1 MKVFFKGKKVLITG
15 HTGFKG
21 SWLTEVLLQW
31 GADVVG
37 VSLPAETQPNLFSI
51 LNLEQR
57 IKNYFFDIRNFDALK
72 NVVADERPEI
82 IFHLAAQAIVRIS
95 YDDPLATHSTNV
107 LGTANILQAIHE
119 VGCIKAAVIITTDK
133 VYKNFEWPYPY
144 RENDVLGG
152 YDPYSASKAA
162 ADIIAQSYMQSFFN
176 PKDFGKKHQTLV
188 SIARAGNVIG
198 GGDWAEYRLVPDIV
212 RSVYAKNE
220 KIIIR
225 SPRAIRPWEH
235 VMEPLSGYL
244 ELAFGLYSGK
254 LEYSDAWNFGPDHES
269 FVNVEKLVKRAVAI
283 LGKGVYEIQEDDT
296 KHEAGILMLDTT
308 KAKSVLKWSPKL
320 KFEENVDLTFSWYRN
335 YYEKAGDPIEFT
347 DAQIREFFTR
357 ELGV

>member
-1 MKVFFKGKKVLITG
+1 MVKDFFKGKKVLITG

-37 VSLPAETQPNLFSI
+37 VSLSPQTRPNLFFI

-57 IKNYFFDIRNFDALK
+57 IKNYFPDIRDFAALK
-72 NVVADERPEI
+72 KVVADEHPEI
-82 IFHLAAQAIVRIS
+82 IFHLAAQAIVRTS
-95 YDDPLATHSTNV
+95 YDDPLTTYSTNT
-107 LGTANILQAIHE
+107 LGTANILQAINE
-119 VGCIKAAVIITTDK
+119 VGCVRAAVIITTDK

-144 RENDVLGG
+144 RENDILGG

-162 ADIIAQSYMQSFFN
+162 ADIIAQSYVQSFFN

-212 RSVYAKNE
+212 RSIYVKNE
-220 KIIIR
+220 KVIIR
-225 SPRAIRPWEH
+225 SPHAIRPWEH
-235 VMEPLSGYL
+235 VLEPLSGYL

-269 FVNVEKLVKRAVAI
+269 FVNVETLIRRAIA
-283 LGKGVYEIQEDDT
+283 LLNTGAYEIQTDET

-308 KAKSVLKWSPKL
+308 KAKSVLHWSPKL
-320 KFEENVDLTFSWYRN
+320 KLEENIDLTFNWYRN
-335 YYEKAGDPIEFT
+335 YYEKTVDPIQFT
-347 DAQIREFFTR
+347 DMQIGEFFKA
-357 ELGV
+357 